1 MNVRK
6 IHTIVL
12 THAPILHQTTPVHVD
27 LAIVWEVTDTD
38 VMVSTKLPFP
48 YKNDKPCGHLVT
60 KVVTSRCIPVCHN
73 LVPCDSLVTRLLQPS
88 NKVVINL

>member
-1 MNVRK
+1 MV
-6 IHTIVL
+6 VL
-12 THAPILHQTTPVHVD
+12 TYALILHQATPVHVD

-60 KVVTSRCIPVCHN
+60 KVVINQAGVYQ
-73 LVPCDSLVTRLLQPS
+73 LVAT
-88 NKVVINL
+88 

>member
-6 IHTIVL
+6 IHTVVL
-12 THAPILHQTTPVHVD
+12 THAPILHQATPVHVD

-60 KVVTSRCIPVCHN
+60 KVVTRQVYTS
-73 LVPCDSLVTRLLQPS
+73 LLQPS
-88 NKVVINL
+88 TL